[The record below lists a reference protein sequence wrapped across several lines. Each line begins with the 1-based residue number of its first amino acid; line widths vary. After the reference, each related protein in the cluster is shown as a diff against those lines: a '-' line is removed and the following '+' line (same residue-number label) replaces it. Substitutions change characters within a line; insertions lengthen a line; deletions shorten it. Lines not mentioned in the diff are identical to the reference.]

1 MHWKLKPQL
10 YPFKPS
16 LILLISSAVPP
27 GFLLRVHWVAAK
39 PLFVRAFFSGCFP
52 MVVSG
57 CFPMVVKNLYITTA
71 CAGKAWQSSVS
82 VWLFDLV

>member
-52 MVVSG
+52 MVV
-57 CFPMVVKNLYITTA
+57 KNLYITTA